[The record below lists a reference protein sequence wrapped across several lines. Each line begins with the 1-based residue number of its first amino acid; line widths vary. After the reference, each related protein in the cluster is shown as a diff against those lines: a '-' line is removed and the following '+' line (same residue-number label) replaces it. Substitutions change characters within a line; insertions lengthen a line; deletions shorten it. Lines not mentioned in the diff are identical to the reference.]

1 MRLFTSVQDSWVIH
15 EGLGGSSNVVMAVFD
30 GHGQEGEKVSQYL
43 STTLPTMLANSPNFK
58 ASHPLVPA

>member
-1 MRLFTSVQDSWVIH
+1 
-15 EGLGGSSNVVMAVFD
+15 MAVFD